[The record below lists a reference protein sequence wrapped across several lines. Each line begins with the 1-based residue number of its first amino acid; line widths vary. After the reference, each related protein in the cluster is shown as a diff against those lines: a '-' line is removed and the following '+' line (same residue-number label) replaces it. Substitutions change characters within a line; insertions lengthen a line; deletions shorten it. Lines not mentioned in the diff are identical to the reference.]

1 MDWSAVKMKSP
12 EKCEAASLKS
22 LAGFITENFNGNQS
36 AFARANGVQRA
47 QVTQWL
53 KAGYIVVGNKL
64 CAVRRVIND
73 S

>member
-1 MDWSAVKMKSP
+1 MINWSKEAKPNKKCKAAGP
-12 EKCEAASLKS
+12 ES
-22 LAGFITENFNGNQS
+22 LADFIAKNFNGNQS

-47 QVTQWL
+47 QVTPWL
-53 KAGYIVVGNKL
+53 KAGYIVVGDKL

>member
-1 MDWSAVKMKSP
+1 MKPSKKYKSVGP
-12 EKCEAASLKS
+12 KS
-22 LAGFITENFNGNQS
+22 LADFIAENFNGNQS

-47 QVTQWL
+47 QVSQWL
-53 KAGYIVVGNKL
+53 KAGYIVIDDKL

>member
-1 MDWSAVKMKSP
+1 MDWSAVKMKSS
-12 EKCEAASLKS
+12 EKYEAAS

>member
-1 MDWSAVKMKSP
+1 MKNT
-12 EKCEAASLKS
+12 KVAAGPKS
-22 LAGFITENFNGNQS
+22 LADFIAENFNGNQS

-47 QVTQWL
+47 QVSQWL
-53 KAGYIVVGNKL
+53 KAGYIVIDDKL